1 MSEKNEYMNFDGK
14 VFKLLA
20 LTKYMPEGIEIGDKI
35 AWSPVGPG
43 ELTDITNA
51 GYPRVN
57 YIAVACLISESGLCY
72 GDIKNQILID
82 SIAKNKEAFFSYKLN
97 DTYYEE
103 GTGPYSNFNFSE
115 IKIGD
120 ARDMHIEWL
129 ITYKDKADV
138 LTESQKKQALRKQRC
153 LEIADEQ
160 LQPLFKNF
168 LVDIEKDKLAQQV
181 KTLLASWIETAAE
194 FDSNSNFYHGI
205 VIQIGEMFGEA
216 AKTSDDGSVQ
226 QDVLALKVPEL
237 VRDALQELK
246 ELKKA
251 SPL

>member
-1 MSEKNEYMNFDGK
+1 MSEQNEHMNFNGK
-14 VFKLLA
+14 VFKLLYQ
-20 LTKYMPEGIEIGDKI
+20 TNCKQQINVGEKV

-43 ELTDITNA
+43 VFTSITDA
-51 GYPRVN
+51 GYPKVN
-57 YIAVACLISESGLCY
+57 DIAVTCLISESGLVY
-72 GDIKNQILID
+72 SNVREQIEKNARLQD
-82 SIAKNKEAFFSYKLN
+82 KEVNFSYLEN
-97 DTYYEE
+97 GTYHSE
-103 GTGPYSNFNFSE
+103 GTGRWPDVKFGGYPVVC
-115 IKIGD
+115 D
-120 ARDMHIEWL
+120 ARDFHLEWK
-129 ITYKDKADV
+129 ITYTDKPDV
-138 LTESQKKQALRKQRC
+138 LTESQKKQALRKQRS

-237 VRDALQELK
+237 VKNIIDLSLNQK
-246 ELKKA
+246 T
-251 SPL
+251 

>member
-14 VFKLLA
+14 VFRLLA

-72 GDIKNQILID
+72 GNIKNQILID

-129 ITYKDKADV
+129 ITYKDKE
-138 LTESQKKQALRKQRC
+138 LTEQQKKDAARKQNA
-153 LEIADEQ
+153 LEIAAQQ
-160 LQPLFKNF
+160 LRPLFKKYYI
-168 LVDIEKDKLAQQV
+168 DIEKDNVAIEV
-181 KTLLASWIETAAE
+181 TVLLANWIDTSAQ
-194 FDSNSNFYHGI
+194 FDSNSKFYQGI
-205 VIQIGEMFGEA
+205 VTEIGEMFGAA

-237 VRDALQELK
+237 VRAALQELK